1 MNSKRLA
8 KRLRNLGYTLGKDIF
23 GWIVISNNTGFEWR
37 FPTLGGVGRFVADE
51 ENMARFVPR

>member
-1 MNSKRLA
+1 MDSKRLA

-23 GWIVISNNTGFEWR
+23 GWIVVSNLTNFEYR
-37 FPTLGGVGRFVADE
+37 FTTLGGVSRFVADE

>member
-23 GWIVISNNTGFEWR
+23 GWIVVSNLTNFEYR
-37 FPTLGGVGRFVADE
+37 FPTLGGVSRFVADE
-51 ENMARFVPR
+51 ESMARITTR